1 VLTTKPLP
9 IPPHFDD
16 DHVGDVWRVAYA
28 ERAAAAAAWSKEHGL
43 RPAQDDENKVCL
55 VLVDCQN
62 TFCIPGFELFVAG
75 RSGRGAVED
84 NVRLCKFIYRNLATI
99 TQVVA
104 TLDTHRTMQIFHPL
118 FWVNDA
124 GEHPI
129 GGQTIITINDLEQ
142 GKWRV
147 NPAVAMS
154 VAGNDYDYLDRHVRH
169 YVRSLTSGGKYPLL
183 VWPYHAMLGGIGHAL
198 VSSVEE
204 AVFFHCVSRSSQPW
218 FEVKGNNPLTEHYSV
233 LHPEV
238 MSGPDGE
245 TVAEKSESL
254 IERLVSFDAVIIAG
268 QAKSHCVAWTIRDL
282 LGEIEARDS
291 ELARKVHLLVDCTSP
306 VVIPGVIDFTGQA
319 DEAFREFA
327 RAGMHVAK
335 STEAM
340 DSWPGCGS

>member
-1 VLTTKPLP
+1 MTTKALP

-16 DHVGDVWRVAYA
+16 QVVGEVWRVPYA
-28 ERAAAAAAWSKEHGL
+28 ERAVAGAAWSRQHGL
-43 RPAQDDENKVCL
+43 RPAQDDERKVCL
-55 VLVDCQN
+55 MLVDCQN

-84 NVRLCKFIYRNLATI
+84 NVRLCEFIYRNLATI
-99 TQVVA
+99 TQIVA

-129 GGQTIITINDLEQ
+129 GGQTIITIDDLER

-154 VAGNDYDYLDRHVRH
+154 AAGKDYDYLDRHARH

-198 VSSVEE
+198 ASSVEE
-204 AVFFHCVSRSSQPW
+204 AVFFHCVARSSQPW
-218 FEVKGNNPLTEHYSV
+218 YEVKGNNPLTEHYSV

-238 MSGPDGE
+238 TTGPDGE

-254 IERLVSFDAVIIAG
+254 VERLVSFDAVIIAG

-282 LGEIEARDS
+282 LEEIEARDRA
-291 ELARKVHLLVDCTSP
+291 LAGKVHLLVDCTSP
-306 VVIPGVIDFTGQA
+306 VVIPDVIDFTDQA
-319 DEAFREFA
+319 EQAFQGFA
-327 RAGMHVAK
+327 RAGMHMTK
-335 STEAM
+335 STEPI
-340 DSWPGCGS
+340 DSWLGL